1 MSERTDIIELVR
13 RAQEG
18 RPEARGDLV
27 RIVEPRL
34 AEYVGRLTLDR
45 DLTTDIV
52 QESIAEMLKIFD
64 SLKDPQRF
72 WCWIYT
78 ITLNKLRAHYRKR
91 WRHKETPLSEV
102 QQDWLE
108 AKDQDVLADLVAREL
123 KQIVV
128 CAVGELE
135 PRQRAVLVMRCY
147 DQMSYGEISRA
158 MGCTQL
164 GARALFH
171 RAKKSMARLLNAYGI
186 DKSALPVALLI
197 FGKLSAASE
206 AAVSGVSITASAL
219 RVGPWGAI
227 AAMAARHVVLT
238 VALGTAAIGAS
249 GVMIVVAGRAEDG
262 PPAAIAMASVPQA
275 GAVSQETSC
284 WCYYPPGS
292 TGTVMIRTGGRA
304 IAYSQWLGKE
314 QANYYRQGDTIR
326 IRNHRQFTPDLSV
339 WRLPTDKPELRS
351 FLRAQD
357 GWSSDLDYAASS
369 PRGMLV
375 AVEKAQGGRLRQTTL
390 NYDVS
395 VEDYFRHDWSADA
408 TVVDERDELHRQGWA
423 WFEIRGRIDGRPVSG
438 GGRLPFVAAAAW
450 EHGPWLS
457 LTVGDDRTMSDA
469 GTGAGESGG
478 SGSVPSHYS
487 GGGLFQGLGRPW
499 TGLHTIDTIRRDAA
513 AAKIPF
519 ATRRLP
525 DGERVEIVLDGP
537 RVQLTYR
544 VHLYQ
549 DWIESITLRRGNAL
563 VGELMFNYSKL
574 RETQER
580 RPAASMS
587 PQGGRG
593 QGPAPDGLWLMRLDE
608 GLQSR

>member
-1 MSERTDIIELVR
+1 MSEPTDIIELVR
-13 RAQEG
+13 RAQQG
-18 RPEARGDLV
+18 RPEARVDLV

-78 ITLNKLRAHYRKR
+78 ITLNKLRGHYRKR

-108 AKDQDVLADLVAREL
+108 AKDQDVLADLVAREI

-128 CAVGELE
+128 RAVGELE
-135 PRQRAVLVMRCY
+135 PRQRAVLTMRCY

-171 RAKKSMARLLNAYGI
+171 RAKKSMARLLNSHGI
-186 DKSALPVALLI
+186 DKAALPVALLI
-197 FGKLSAASE
+197 FGKLSATSE
-206 AAVSGVSITASAL
+206 AAVSGVSITAATL
-219 RVGPWGAI
+219 HVGPCGAI
-227 AAMAARHVVLT
+227 AAMLARHAVLAA
-238 VALGTAAIGAS
+238 VLGTAAVGA
-249 GVMIVVAGRAEDG
+249 GGAMVVAAGSAEG
-262 PPAAIAMASVPQA
+262 APAATIAMATIPQA

-284 WCYYPPGS
+284 WYYYPPAS
-292 TGTVMIRTGGRA
+292 TETVMIRTGGRA
-304 IAYSQWLGKE
+304 IAYSQWLGRG

-326 IRNHRQFTPDLSV
+326 IRNHRQFSPDLSV
-339 WRLPTDKPELRS
+339 WRLPTDRPELRN

-357 GWSSDLDYAASS
+357 GRNCGLDYAAPS

-375 AVEKAQGGRLRQTTL
+375 AVEKAQGDRLRQATL

-395 VEDYFRHDWSADA
+395 VEDYFRHDWSAAA
-408 TVVDERDELHRQGWA
+408 TIVDERDEIHRQGWT
-423 WFEIRGRIDGRPVSG
+423 WFDVRGHIGGQPVSG
-438 GGRLPFVAAAAW
+438 GGRLPFVAAAVQD
-450 EHGPWLS
+450 HGPWLS
-457 LTVGDDRTMSDA
+457 LTVGDDQTISDA

-478 SGSVPSHYS
+478 SGSVPIHYS
-487 GGGLFQGLGRPW
+487 GGSLFQGLARPW

-513 AAKIPF
+513 AARIPF

-537 RVQLTYR
+537 QTQLTYR

-549 DWIESITLRRGNAL
+549 DWIESITLRRGGAV
-563 VGELMFNYSKL
+563 VGELTFRYPKPDEAAPHRLKAPSPSPGS
-574 RETQER
+574 RGRTSA
-580 RPAASMS
+580 PA
-587 PQGGRG
+587 
-593 QGPAPDGLWLMRLDE
+593 GLWLMRLDE
-608 GLQSR
+608 GLQTR

>member
-13 RAQEG
+13 RVQAG
-18 RPEARGDLV
+18 RPEARVDLV

-78 ITLNKLRAHYRKR
+78 ITLNKLRAHYRRR

-128 CAVGELE
+128 GAVGELE

-171 RAKKSMARLLNAYGI
+171 RAKKSMARLLNAHGI
-186 DKSALPVALLI
+186 DKAALPVALLI
-197 FGKLSAASE
+197 FGKLSATSE
-206 AAVSGVSITASAL
+206 AAVSGVSITAATL
-219 RVGPWGAI
+219 HVGPW
-227 AAMAARHVVLT
+227 AALAALVARHVVLT
-238 VALGTAAIGAS
+238 AVLGTAA
-249 GVMIVVAGRAEDG
+249 VAGGGAMVVSAGGAEES
-262 PPAAIAMASVPQA
+262 PPAAIAMAAVPQT

-284 WCYYPPGS
+284 WYYYPPGS
-292 TGTVMIRTGGRA
+292 PEVVMIRTGGRA
-304 IAYSQWLGKE
+304 IAYSQWLQKE

-326 IRNHRQFTPDLSV
+326 IRNHRQFSPDLSV
-339 WRLPTDKPELRS
+339 WRLPTDPPALRS

-357 GWSSDLDYAASS
+357 GRSCDLDYAAPS

-375 AVEKAQGGRLRQTTL
+375 AAQKAQGDRLRQVTL

-395 VEDYFRHDWSADA
+395 MEDYFRHDWSINAA
-408 TVVDERDELHRQGWA
+408 IVDERDEIHRQGWA
-423 WFEIRGRIDGRPVSG
+423 WFEVRGHIGDKPVSG
-438 GGRLPFVAAAAW
+438 EGRLPFVAAAA
-450 EHGPWLS
+450 EDHGPWLS
-457 LTVGDDRTMSDA
+457 LS
-469 GTGAGESGG
+469 AGEEQVVSNGG
-478 SGSVPSHYS
+478 PGV
-487 GGGLFQGLGRPW
+487 FQGLGRPW

-519 ATRRLP
+519 ATKRL
-525 DGERVEIVLDGP
+525 DGEHVEIVLDGP
-537 RVQLTYR
+537 QVRLVYR
-544 VHLYQ
+544 VHLMQ
-549 DWIESITLRRGNAL
+549 DWIESIVFHRGDESI
-563 VGELMFNYSKL
+563 GELTFDYSKL
-574 RETQER
+574 READGR
-580 RPAASMS
+580 RPASTS
-587 PQGGRG
+587 PRDRREQA
-593 QGPAPDGLWLMRLDE
+593 PAPAGLWLMRLGE
-608 GLQSR
+608 GLQTR

>member
-13 RAQEG
+13 RAQQG
-18 RPEARGDLV
+18 RPEARGDLIRV
-27 RIVEPRL
+27 VEPRL

-78 ITLNKLRAHYRKR
+78 ITLNKLRGHYRKR

-108 AKDQDVLADLVAREL
+108 AKDQDVLADLVAREI

-147 DQMSYGEISRA
+147 DQMSYGQISQA

-171 RAKKSMARLLNAYGI
+171 RAKKSMAKLLNSHGI
-186 DKSALPVALLI
+186 DKAALPVALLI
-197 FGKLSAASE
+197 FGKLSATSE

-219 RVGPWGAI
+219 RVGPCVTI
-227 AAMAARHVVLT
+227 AAMVARHAVLT
-238 VALGTAAIGAS
+238 AALGTAAIGAS
-249 GVMIVVAGRAEDG
+249 GAMIVAAGRAEDG

-275 GAVSQETSC
+275 GAVSQEASC
-284 WCYYPPGS
+284 WCYYPPGV
-292 TGTVMIRTGGRA
+292 GEAVMIRTGGRA
-304 IAYSQWLGKE
+304 IAYSQWLGRE

-339 WRLPTDKPELRS
+339 WRLPTDGPAMRS

-357 GWSSDLDYAASS
+357 GRSCDLDYAAPS

-375 AVEKAQGGRLRQTTL
+375 AVEKAHGDRLRQTTL

-408 TVVDERDELHRQGWA
+408 TIVDERDELHRQGWA

-438 GGRLPFVAAAAW
+438 GGRLPFVAAAAQ

-457 LTVGDDRTMSDA
+457 LTVGEETISQA
-469 GTGAGESGG
+469 GAR
-478 SGSVPSHYS
+478 
-487 GGGLFQGLGRPW
+487 LFEGLGRPW
-499 TGLHTIDTIRRDAA
+499 TGMHAIDTIRRDAA
-513 AAKIPF
+513 AAKMPF

-525 DGERVEIVLDGP
+525 DGERVEITVDGP
-537 RVQLTYR
+537 RVRLVYR
-544 VHLYQ
+544 VHLLQ
-549 DWIESITLRRGNAL
+549 DWIESIAFHRGDAIL
-563 VGELMFNYSKL
+563 GELTFSYSKL
-574 RETQER
+574 REAQER

-593 QGPAPDGLWLMRLDE
+593 QGPAPAGLWLMRLDE
-608 GLQSR
+608 GLQTR

>member
-13 RAQEG
+13 RAQAG
-18 RPEARGDLV
+18 RSEARVDLV

-64 SLKDPQRF
+64 NLKDPQRF

-102 QQDWLE
+102 QQDWLQ

-147 DQMSYGEISRA
+147 DQMSYGQISKA

-171 RAKKSMARLLNAYGI
+171 RAKKSMARLLNAHGI

-197 FGKLSAASE
+197 FGKLSATSE
-206 AAVSGVSITASAL
+206 AAVSGVSITAAAM
-219 RVGPWGAI
+219 RVGPWGAL

-238 VALGTAAIGAS
+238 AALVTAAIGAS
-249 GVMIVVAGRAEDG
+249 GAMIVAAGRAEDG

-275 GAVSQETSC
+275 GAVSPEASC
-284 WCYYPPGS
+284 WYYYPPGV
-292 TGTVMIRTGGRA
+292 GEAVMIRTGGRA

-326 IRNHRQFTPDLSV
+326 VRNHRQFAPDLSV

-357 GWSSDLDYAASS
+357 GWSCDLDYAAPS

-375 AVEKAQGGRLRQTTL
+375 AVEKAQGDRLRQAAL

-395 VEDYFRHDWSADA
+395 VEDYFRHDWSANA
-408 TVVDERDELHRQGWA
+408 AIVDERDELHRQGWT
-423 WFEIRGRIDGRPVSG
+423 WFEVTGQIEGRQVSG
-438 GGRLPFVAAAAW
+438 CGRLPFVATAVAD
-450 EHGPWLS
+450 HGPWLS
-457 LTVGDDRTMSDA
+457 LTVGEETISQA
-469 GTGAGESGG
+469 GAR
-478 SGSVPSHYS
+478 
-487 GGGLFQGLGRPW
+487 LFEGLGRPW

-525 DGERVEIVLDGP
+525 DRERVEIVLDGP
-537 RVQLTYR
+537 KTQLTYR

-549 DWIESITLRRGNAL
+549 DWIESITLRRGGAV
-563 VGELMFNYSKL
+563 VGELTFRYPKPDEATPHRLKDS
-574 RETQER
+574 
-580 RPAASMS
+580 S
-587 PQGGRG
+587 PSVGGRG
-593 QGPAPDGLWLMRLDE
+593 RAPAPAGLWLMRLDE
-608 GLQSR
+608 GLQTR

>member
-13 RAQEG
+13 RVQAG
-18 RPEARGDLV
+18 RPEARVDLV

-45 DLTTDIV
+45 DLTADIV

-78 ITLNKLRAHYRKR
+78 ITLNKLRAHYRRR

-128 CAVGELE
+128 GAVGELE

-171 RAKKSMARLLNAYGI
+171 RAKKSMARLLNAHGI
-186 DKSALPVALLI
+186 DKAALPVALLI
-197 FGKLSAASE
+197 FGKLSATSE
-206 AAVSGVSITASAL
+206 AAVSGVSITAATL
-219 RVGPWGAI
+219 HVGPWAAI
-227 AAMAARHVVLT
+227 AALVARHVVLT
-238 VALGTAAIGAS
+238 AALGAVAVAGGA
-249 GVMIVVAGRAEDG
+249 MVVAAGGAEES
-262 PPAAIAMASVPQA
+262 PPAAIAMAAVPQT

-284 WCYYPPGS
+284 WYYYPPGS
-292 TGTVMIRTGGRA
+292 PQVVMIRTGGRA
-304 IAYSQWLGKE
+304 IAYSQWLQKE

-326 IRNHRQFTPDLSV
+326 IRNHRQFSPDLSV
-339 WRLPTDKPELRS
+339 WRLPTDPPAMRS

-357 GWSSDLDYAASS
+357 GRSCDLDYAAPS

-375 AVEKAQGGRLRQTTL
+375 AAQKAQGDRLRQVTL

-395 VEDYFRHDWSADA
+395 MEDYFRHDWSTNA
-408 TVVDERDELHRQGWA
+408 TIVDERDEIHRQGWA
-423 WFEIRGRIDGRPVSG
+423 WFDVRGHIGGKPVSG
-438 GGRLPFVAAAAW
+438 GGRLPFVAAAAQD
-450 EHGPWLS
+450 HGPWLS
-457 LTVGDDRTMSDA
+457 LAVGDEQIVSNA
-469 GTGAGESGG
+469 GTGA
-478 SGSVPSHYS
+478 
-487 GGGLFQGLGRPW
+487 FQGLGRPW

-519 ATRRLP
+519 TTWRL

-537 RVQLTYR
+537 QARLVYR
-544 VHLYQ
+544 VHLIQ
-549 DWIESITLRRGNAL
+549 DWIESIVFHRGDESI
-563 VGELMFNYSKL
+563 GELTFDYSKL
-574 RETQER
+574 READGR
-580 RPAASMS
+580 RPASTS
-587 PQGGRG
+587 PRDRREQA
-593 QGPAPDGLWLMRLDE
+593 PAPAGLWLMRLGE
-608 GLQSR
+608 GLQTR